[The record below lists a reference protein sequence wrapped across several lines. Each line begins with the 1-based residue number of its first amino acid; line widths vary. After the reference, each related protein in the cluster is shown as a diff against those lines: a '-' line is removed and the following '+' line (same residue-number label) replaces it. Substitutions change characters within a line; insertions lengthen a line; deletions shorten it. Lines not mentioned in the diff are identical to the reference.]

1 MLKDLPSSV
10 GSLSLEKIE
19 NAFNYLP
26 LEEIHL
32 GFSTKQQWKKSYS
45 QLLNLEE
52 QNLKELHKE
61 FIDFRAIDQ
70 ATVCNYKDGSKENRM
85 DAIWY
90 HLQLLKSPVGNNS
103 RFKRLSKVARIVLLA
118 TYSNVGVK
126 REYSF
131 VNKNKHKDSERN
143 QLEIDGSLSSILA
156 VKLDTSERKQK
167 CFMFQPSKQ
176 LLHNDKKATVKY
188 NAKHSK

>member
-1 MLKDLPSSV
+1 MLKDLPSSL

-19 NAFNYLP
+19 DALNYLS

-61 FIDFRAIDQ
+61 FIDFRTTDQ
-70 ATVCNYKDGSKENRM
+70 ATVCNYKDESKENRM
-85 DAIWY
+85 DAILY
-90 HLQLLKSPVGNNS
+90 HLQSLKSPVGNNS
-103 RFKRLSKVARIVLLA
+103 RFKRLFKVARIVLFA

-131 VNKNKHKDSERN
+131 VNKNKHKDSPRDWWITFSN
-143 QLEIDGSLSSILA
+143 TGS
-156 VKLDTSERKQK
+156 
-167 CFMFQPSKQ
+167 
-176 LLHNDKKATVKY
+176 
-188 NAKHSK
+188 